1 MIGTIIHG
9 LWSEESGQDT
19 VEYTLLLAFVCFASA
34 ALFIGGGGTINAIWI
49 SAQGLLSNASTAA
62 S

>member
-1 MIGTIIHG
+1 

-49 SAQGLLSNASTAA
+49 TAQGLLSNASTAA